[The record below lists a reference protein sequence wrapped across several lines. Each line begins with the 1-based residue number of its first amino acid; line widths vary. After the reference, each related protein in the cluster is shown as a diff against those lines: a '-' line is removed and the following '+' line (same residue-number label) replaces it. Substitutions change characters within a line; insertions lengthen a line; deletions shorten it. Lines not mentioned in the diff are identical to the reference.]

1 MATTTI
7 LADSTKAPNA
17 LLEDAGITD
26 RWGTS
31 IADYQSLFD
40 PPLLKP
46 VQAAITT
53 GVDAGITLYTFG
65 VTGVIKIFDLLAN
78 PAASLTFIG
87 DLYQKLYEPLLRI
100 VPARAIVMLALGI
113 LLLTISIRGSNSNGA
128 TLFSDLRKALVSMV
142 VGAFAVAL
150 AARPTALMEKVASVL
165 TELTGQV
172 VGGAESADPSAMFD
186 TIYRPLLGRVLFGNV
201 PDSSLEAW
209 SKAMASGS
217 GNLAEMGL
225 PSEPTA
231 GTLMGVFGLAISI
244 APALLFALAALLV
257 AYWHLTISLAY
268 WIPLPWVAAWSI
280 AQNKDFRLLG
290 RFLGNAVARAL
301 MALIIIAYALA
312 MMVIT
317 GMVVGALLDRD
328 GSLGS
333 VLGFLGAQGLFIVL
347 NMSMGI
353 YGLAII
359 GLFFIS
365 SKKGALAKTL
375 RLTATKGAMSAMGA
389 EDGGGLSRQREMLD
403 AAAAPGVIDRMEGR
417 VGQAVSNKLGL
428 GRPAPVSGV
437 EPAAASRELPATT
450 EPNSAPAPN
459 ATTEPNAAPN
469 AAPDGAP
476 AGAPSGAAG
485 PIPGRPGDPAA
496 ADRGDLP
503 DSPPPPVSSKTDEPL
518 GANTDPSSADAA
530 APAGDQDVADSGD
543 REGVEPEITYT
554 DVEVAGREGT
564 ATIHEGSDGNYYVDW
579 TQADVAKAAYSGQME
594 PDMYNALTSGAPIR
608 AKDGTMLSLPSG
620 TPAPGAEPVVS
631 MSQAPIQYTED
642 GRAVQDNVYVDTTGD
657 VPRYTDGEGNLIDYV
672 GLLVDE
678 SGRHILDAEGQPQ
691 LSPASSIVDPG
702 TELFDVP
709 PPERP
714 AATDDGGAPVTPA
727 AMEATAE
734 AVPDSPVAEY
744 ATPPITPQ
752 NAEPVPTT
760 VPTPQSRKPAP
771 AQPSSK
777 PQAASGA
784 KSRILGG
791 GVQLELPL
799 ETSTAISRSEGLDLG
814 PRPTPIAAEQMS
826 LFEMMSK

>member
-1 MATTTI
+1 MATTAI
-7 LADSTKAPNA
+7 LAGADKAPNA

-31 IADYQSLFD
+31 ISDYQSLFD

-87 DLYQKLYEPLLRI
+87 DLYQKLYEPLLRV

-113 LLLTISIRGSNSNGA
+113 LLMTISIRGSNSNGA

-172 VGGAESADPSAMFD
+172 VGGAETADPSAMFD

-317 GMVVGALLDRD
+317 GMFVGALLNKD

-333 VLGFLGAQGLFIVL
+333 VLGFLGAQGLFLVL

-353 YGLAII
+353 YALALI

-389 EDGGGLSRQREMLD
+389 EDAGGPSRQREMLA
-403 AAAAPGVIDRMEGR
+403 AAAAPGMIDRMEGR
-417 VGQAVSNKLGL
+417 VGQAVSDKLGL

-437 EPAAASRELPATT
+437 QPAAASRELPATT

-459 ATTEPNAAPN
+459 ATPG
-469 AAPDGAP
+469 GAP

-485 PIPGRPGDPAA
+485 PIPARPGEPAA
-496 ADRGDLP
+496 ADRGELP
-503 DSPPPPVSSKTDEPL
+503 DSPPPPVSSKPDEPL
-518 GANTDPSSADAA
+518 GADTDPSPADAA
-530 APAGDQDVADSGD
+530 APAGDRDDA
-543 REGVEPEITYT
+543 EGVEPEITYT
-554 DVEVAGREGT
+554 DVEVAGREGA
-564 ATIHEGSDGNYYVDW
+564 ATIQEGSDGNYYVDW
-579 TQADVAKAAYSGQME
+579 TQADVAKAAHSGQME
-594 PDMYNALTSGAPIR
+594 PEMYNALTSGAPVR
-608 AKDGTMLSLPSG
+608 AKDGTVLSLPSG
-620 TPAPGAEPVVS
+620 TPAPGAPPVVS
-631 MSQAPIQYTED
+631 MSQAPIQYTEG
-642 GRAVQDNVYVDTTGD
+642 GRAVQGNVYVDTTGD
-657 VPRYTDGEGNLIDYV
+657 VPRYTDAAGNLVDNT

-691 LSPASSIVDPG
+691 LSPATSIVDPG
-702 TELFDVP
+702 TELFGVP

-727 AMEATAE
+727 AMEATAA

-744 ATPPITPQ
+744 AVPPTTPQ
-752 NAEPVPTT
+752 DAEPVPTT
-760 VPTPQSRKPAP
+760 VSTPQSSNPEP
-771 AQPSSK
+771 AQP
-777 PQAASGA
+777 PASTGA

-799 ETSTAISRSEGLDLG
+799 ETSSAISRAEGLDLG
-814 PRPTPIAAEQMS
+814 PRPTPIASDQMS
-826 LFEMMSK
+826 LFEMMSN

>member
-1 MATTTI
+1 MATTAI
-7 LADSTKAPNA
+7 LAEATKAPNA

-31 IADYQSLFD
+31 ISDYQSLFD

-87 DLYQKLYEPLLRI
+87 DLYQKLYDPLLRI

-113 LLLTISIRGSNSNGA
+113 LLMTISIRGSNSNGA
-128 TLFSDLRKALVSMV
+128 TLFSDLRKALVSLV
-142 VGAFAVAL
+142 VGAVAVAL

-172 VGGAESADPSAMFD
+172 VGGADSADPSAMFD

-290 RFLGNAVARAL
+290 RFLGNAIARAL
-301 MALIIIAYALA
+301 MALIIIAYALT

-317 GMVVGALLDRD
+317 GMIVGALLNKD

-333 VLGFLGAQGLFIVL
+333 VLGFLGAQGLFLVL
-347 NMSMGI
+347 NMSMGV
-353 YGLAII
+353 YALALI

-389 EDGGGLSRQREMLD
+389 EDGGGLSGQGNAGRQREMLD
-403 AAAAPGVIDRMEGR
+403 AAAAPGVFDRLEGR

-437 EPAAASRELPATT
+437 ETAAASRELPAAT
-450 EPNSAPAPN
+450 EPNS
-459 ATTEPNAAPN
+459 APN

-485 PIPGRPGDPAA
+485 PIPARPGDPAA

-518 GANTDPSSADAA
+518 GANTDPASADAA
-530 APAGDQDVADSGD
+530 APAGDRDGA
-543 REGVEPEITYT
+543 EGVEPEITYT
-554 DVEVAGREGT
+554 DVEVAGREGA
-564 ATIHEGSDGNYYVDW
+564 ATIQEGSDGNYYADW
-579 TQADVAKAAYSGQME
+579 TQADVAKAAHSGQME
-594 PDMYNALTSGAPIR
+594 PEMYNALTSGAPVR
-608 AKDGTMLSLPSG
+608 AKDGTVLSLPSG
-620 TPAPGAEPVVS
+620 TPAPGAAPVVS
-631 MSQAPIQYTED
+631 TSQAPIQYTED
-642 GRAVQDNVYVDTTGD
+642 GRAVQGNVYVDTTGD
-657 VPRYTDGEGNLIDYV
+657 VPRYTDGAGNLVDNT
-672 GLLVDE
+672 GLLVDD

-744 ATPPITPQ
+744 ATPPTTPQ
-752 NAEPVPTT
+752 NVEPVPTA
-760 VPTPQSRKPAP
+760 VAIPQSSKPAP
-771 AQPSSK
+771 AQP
-777 PQAASGA
+777 PAASGS

-799 ETSTAISRSEGLDLG
+799 ETSSAISRAEGLDLG
-814 PRPTPIAAEQMS
+814 PRPTPIASEQMS
-826 LFEMMSK
+826 LFEMLSK

>member
-1 MATTTI
+1 MATTAI
-7 LADSTKAPNA
+7 LAEATKAPNA

-31 IADYQSLFD
+31 ISDYQSLFD

-87 DLYQKLYEPLLRI
+87 DLYQKLYEPLLRV

-113 LLLTISIRGSNSNGA
+113 LLMTISIRGSNSNGA
-128 TLFSDLRKALVSMV
+128 TLFSDLRKALVSLV

-172 VGGAESADPSAMFD
+172 VGGAETADPSAMFD

-317 GMVVGALLDRD
+317 GMFVGALLNKD

-333 VLGFLGAQGLFIVL
+333 VLGFLGAQGLFLVL

-353 YGLAII
+353 YALALI

-389 EDGGGLSRQREMLD
+389 EDAGGPSRQREMLA
-403 AAAAPGVIDRMEGR
+403 AAAAPGMIDRMEGR
-417 VGQAVSNKLGL
+417 VGQAVSDKLGL

-437 EPAAASRELPATT
+437 QPAAASRELPTAT

-459 ATTEPNAAPN
+459 AV
-469 AAPDGAP
+469 PDGAP

-485 PIPGRPGDPAA
+485 PIPARPGEPAA
-496 ADRGDLP
+496 ADRGELP
-503 DSPPPPVSSKTDEPL
+503 DSPPPPVPSKPDEPL
-518 GANTDPSSADAA
+518 GADTDPSSADAA
-530 APAGDQDVADSGD
+530 APAGDRDGADSGD
-543 REGVEPEITYT
+543 RDGAEGVEPEITYT
-554 DVEVAGREGT
+554 DVEVAGREGA
-564 ATIHEGSDGNYYVDW
+564 ATIQEGSDGNYYVDW
-579 TQADVAKAAYSGQME
+579 TQADVAEAAHYEKME
-594 PDMYNALTSGAPIR
+594 PEMYNALTSGAPVR
-608 AKDGTMLSLPSG
+608 AKDGTVLSLPSG
-620 TPAPGAEPVVS
+620 TPAPGAPPVVS
-631 MSQAPIQYTED
+631 MSESPIQYTED
-642 GRAVQDNVYVDTTGD
+642 GRAVQDNVYIDTTD
-657 VPRYTDGEGNLIDYV
+657 VPRYTDGAGNLVDYV
-672 GLLVDE
+672 GQLVDE
-678 SGRHILDAEGQPQ
+678 SGRHILDAEGNPQ
-691 LSPASSIVDPG
+691 LSPASMVVDPG

-727 AMEATAE
+727 AMEATAA

-744 ATPPITPQ
+744 AVPPTTPQ

-760 VPTPQSRKPAP
+760 VPTTVPTPQSSNPEPAP
-771 AQPSSK
+771 TQPTSK
-777 PQAASGA
+777 PPTASGT

-799 ETSTAISRSEGLDLG
+799 ETSSAISRSEGLDLG
-814 PRPTPIAAEQMS
+814 PRPTPLAAEQMS
-826 LFEMMSK
+826 LFEMMSE